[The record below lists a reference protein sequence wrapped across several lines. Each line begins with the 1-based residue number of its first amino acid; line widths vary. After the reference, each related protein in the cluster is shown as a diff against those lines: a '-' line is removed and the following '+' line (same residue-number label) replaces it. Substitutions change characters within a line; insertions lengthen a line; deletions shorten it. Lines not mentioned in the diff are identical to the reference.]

1 MQTESLKKMKT
12 VSIVMCTYNG
22 EQYLREQMDSLLAQT
37 YPIREIIVQDD
48 VSTDSTWKILTD
60 YATKHP
66 DVVKATQNKER
77 KGYRL
82 NFMSALLK
90 ATGDYVAISDQ
101 DDIWLPEKIEVLVKE
116 IGDAALVFHDSVLFS
131 TSANDMGRLHRQG
144 MPAHMHPIATLLKP
158 QGYGHQLM
166 FRKDLLERLV
176 LFANHPL
183 SYDYFI
189 QMLAGTMIGG
199 VKYVDK
205 VLVRWRRF
213 EGATTFHGFNREK
226 GSKIQGYI
234 DALKTFSDK
243 KRKHTVKAYF
253 ALCLQVS
260 FCDEEACRVAG
271 WMSQANGWSVLKASA
286 MCLKHRHELC
296 PDAHGTIQIIRALFM
311 PLAFFRDYAGYILED

>member
-1 MQTESLKKMKT
+1 
-12 VSIVMCTYNG
+12 
-22 EQYLREQMDSLLAQT
+22 
-37 YPIREIIVQDD
+37 
-48 VSTDSTWKILTD
+48 
-60 YATKHP
+60 
-66 DVVKATQNKER
+66 
-77 KGYRL
+77 
-82 NFMSALLK
+82 
-90 ATGDYVAISDQ
+90 
-101 DDIWLPEKIEVLVKE
+101 
-116 IGDAALVFHDSVLFS
+116 
-131 TSANDMGRLHRQG
+131 
-144 MPAHMHPIATLLKP
+144 
-158 QGYGHQLM
+158 M
-166 FRKDLLERLV
+166 FQKDLLERLV

-234 DALKTFSDK
+234 DAFKAFSDK

-260 FCDEEACRVAG
+260 FCDEEACRVAH